1 MTPFMND
8 TGVRLVNLA
17 KFISSR
23 RSRTYRQSH
32 AAFHFLLDY
41 IPAWERAYGHLIQY
55 QSFLPEAN
63 TRQAWSEM
71 LTLSASLGMPAY
83 LGVTKRHRPDGF
95 LLSHGVDGYSL
106 ALDFKVTPKNR
117 SRLWKMLAEFDR
129 IVLNAGGRFYFAKNS
144 ETSAAS
150 AREFLSDQ
158 TVEKFRR
165 LKRRCDPH
173 HLLQTDLY
181 RRIFG

>member
-8 TGVRLVNLA
+8 PGVRLVNLT
-17 KFISSR
+17 KYLLSK
-23 RSRTYRQSH
+23 RSRSYRQSH

-41 IPAWERAYGHLIQY
+41 IPAWERAYGQLIQY

-63 TRQAWSEM
+63 TGHAWRDM
-71 LTLSASLGMPAY
+71 LSLSDRMGLPAY
-83 LGVTKRHRPDGF
+83 LGVTKRHRPDDF

-106 ALDFKVTPKNR
+106 ALDFKVTPRNR
-117 SRLWKMLAEFDR
+117 ARLWKMLAEFDR

-150 AREFLSDQ
+150 ARDFLSDQ
-158 TVEKFRR
+158 TLEKFKR
-165 LKRRCDPH
+165 LKKRCDPYNI
-173 HLLQTDLY
+173 LQSDLY
-181 RRIFG
+181 RRIFR